1 MDPVWGSFG
10 TIATPLNEGVGPG
23 VKPLKVIQCLDRQG
37 EQERGQGDL
46 VDDADERSGPG
57 A

>member
-46 VDDADERSGPG
+46 VDDAEERSGPG